1 LLISAIGVIDGD
13 GATQRAPEGTILD
26 MKVFSITANN
36 QVRVFASEQE
46 APAGEA
52 VFGSAEQLAGL
63 VREWPIARLVEVWNQ
78 LPDAKQI
85 RKFTDRKSGVGRLWQ
100 AVQGLA
106 LKAGQQRRKAVLKR
120 QPEPPTAKQSKQ
132 GRTPEKGTKTE
143 TVLALLRQPS
153 GATLTDLM
161 RVTQWQAHSVRGFI
175 SGQLGKRMGLRV
187 KSFRRDGDRVHR
199 LRP

>member
-1 LLISAIGVIDGD
+1 VIHGD
-13 GATQRAPEGTILD
+13 GAIQIAPEGTILD
-26 MKVFSITANN
+26 MKMFSITASN

-52 VFGSAEQLAGL
+52 LFGSAEEFAAL
-63 VREWPIARLVEVWNQ
+63 VQEWPLARLVGVWNQ
-78 LPDAKQI
+78 LPGAKQVC
-85 RKFTDRKSGVGRLWQ
+85 KFTDRKSGVRRLWQ

-106 LKAGQQRRKAVLKR
+106 VKAGQQRRKAVLKR

-132 GRTPEKGTKTE
+132 GRNPEKGTKTE
-143 TVLALLRQPS
+143 TILALLRQPS
-153 GATLTDLM
+153 GATLTELM

-187 KSFRRDGDRVHR
+187 KSFRRDGDRVYR